1 MNVNI
6 DSIHFKADVKLLE
19 YIKEKAEKLDKFYDK
34 AIDINIKLKLENNGQ
49 VKDKI
54 VEYVMMVPGEKLFVS
69 TVDKTFEAAA
79 DSGIDS
85 LKRQLKRFKD
95 KQRQH

>member
-19 YIKEKAEKLDKFYDK
+19 YIKEKVEKLDKFYDK
-34 AIDINIKLKLENNGQ
+34 AIDINVKLKLENNGQ
-49 VKDKI
+49 IKDKI

-79 DSGIDS
+79 DSGVDS